1 VAGCCVKAL
10 DIHLE
15 FVHSRLALHVAQHT
29 LLDGG
34 SAGVG
39 AGACAIDVEQRLQ
52 GGGGVR
58 QEGWGW
64 GGVGGIRQCGAVGGA
79 QTSFQCRWQIEVI
92 ETACVKL

>member
-1 VAGCCVKAL
+1 MAGCCVEAL

-52 GGGGVR
+52 GGGGGGR
-58 QEGWGW
+58 QGGGGGGGGGKGGW
-64 GGVGGIRQCGAVGGA
+64 GGWRCTGEFSVQMAD
-79 QTSFQCRWQIEVI
+79 
-92 ETACVKL
+92 